1 MFADIDASSIV
12 SLIGKP
18 VWVFTETRK
27 FNRNGRIYTAS
38 NVRNAIYKGS
48 IQTIQIETV
57 PVSQGPSKG
66 WLPACFANV
75 AVSIPDENGVSKYSL
90 YLERQLL
97 NVTVFE
103 TEEEAK
109 REMNTF
115 ASLNST
121 YTATEIQLRDLKKN
135 LSMFKRLEEKASVWN
150 PTTDFG
156 SSFPQSD
163 YEALLIDCEKIMET
177 KDAFKWI
184 SSSSHIPEE
193 KITILFDTECF
204 EKNCFGTYRVKSRE
218 IRFPLYDSPT
228 RNYVHFGVDDNGRMV
243 HKEII
248 NGEIK
253 PYNT

>member
-18 VWVFTETRK
+18 VWVFTEARK

-75 AVSIPDENGVSKYSL
+75 TVSIPDENGVSKYSL

-109 REMNTF
+109 REMDVF
-115 ASLNST
+115 ASLKDT
-121 YTATEIQLRDLKKN
+121 CTGTEMQLRNSKKN
-135 LSMFKRLEEKASVWN
+135 LSLFKQLEEKSSLWN

-156 SSFPQSD
+156 SSFLQSD
-163 YEALLIDCEKIMET
+163 YEVLLIDCEKIMET
-177 KDAFKWI
+177 KDALKWI
-184 SSSSHIPEE
+184 SSSFHIPEE
-193 KITILFDTECF
+193 KSQFYLIRNALKRTASEHTVSKAAKFDFLCTIPQL
-204 EKNCFGTYRVKSRE
+204 GTM
-218 IRFPLYDSPT
+218 PT
-228 RNYVHFGVDDNGRMV
+228 LA
-243 HKEII
+243 
-248 NGEIK
+248 
-253 PYNT
+253 

>member
-1 MFADIDASSIV
+1 MFADIDASNIV

-97 NVTVFE
+97 NVTVLKQKKKPNERWMFLLLSRMPVP
-103 TEEEAK
+103 AL
-109 REMNTF
+109 RC
-115 ASLNST
+115 SC
-121 YTATEIQLRDLKKN
+121 EIQRKTFPCSNNWRKN
-135 LSMFKRLEEKASVWN
+135 RLCGIQ
-150 PTTDFG
+150 P
-156 SSFPQSD
+156 PIL
-163 YEALLIDCEKIMET
+163 ALL
-177 KDAFKWI
+177 
-184 SSSSHIPEE
+184 S
-193 KITILFDTECF
+193 
-204 EKNCFGTYRVKSRE
+204 
-218 IRFPLYDSPT
+218 
-228 RNYVHFGVDDNGRMV
+228 
-243 HKEII
+243 
-248 NGEIK
+248 
-253 PYNT
+253 YNLTMRLS

>member
-18 VWVFTETRK
+18 VWVFTEARK

-109 REMNTF
+109 REMDVF
-115 ASLNST
+115 ASLKDACT
-121 YTATEIQLRDLKKN
+121 GTEMQLRNSKKN
-135 LSMFKRLEEKASVWN
+135 LSMFKQLEEKSSLWN

-156 SSFPQSD
+156 SSF
-163 YEALLIDCEKIMET
+163 L
-177 KDAFKWI
+177 
-184 SSSSHIPEE
+184 
-193 KITILFDTECF
+193 
-204 EKNCFGTYRVKSRE
+204 
-218 IRFPLYDSPT
+218 
-228 RNYVHFGVDDNGRMV
+228 
-243 HKEII
+243 
-248 NGEIK
+248 
-253 PYNT
+253 

>member
-18 VWVFTETRK
+18 VWVFTEARK

-66 WLPACFANV
+66 WFPACFANV

-109 REMNTF
+109 REMDVF
-115 ASLNST
+115 ASL
-121 YTATEIQLRDLKKN
+121 
-135 LSMFKRLEEKASVWN
+135 
-150 PTTDFG
+150 DFG
-156 SSFPQSD
+156 SSFLQSD

-177 KDAFKWI
+177 KDALKWI
-184 SSSSHIPEE
+184 SSSFHIPEE

-228 RNYVHFGVDDNGRMV
+228 RNYVHFGVDDTGRMV

>member
-18 VWVFTETRK
+18 VWVFTEARK

-66 WLPACFANV
+66 WFPACFANV

-109 REMNTF
+109 
-115 ASLNST
+115 
-121 YTATEIQLRDLKKN
+121 
-135 LSMFKRLEEKASVWN
+135 
-150 PTTDFG
+150 
-156 SSFPQSD
+156 
-163 YEALLIDCEKIMET
+163 
-177 KDAFKWI
+177 
-184 SSSSHIPEE
+184 
-193 KITILFDTECF
+193 
-204 EKNCFGTYRVKSRE
+204 
-218 IRFPLYDSPT
+218 
-228 RNYVHFGVDDNGRMV
+228 
-243 HKEII
+243 
-248 NGEIK
+248 
-253 PYNT
+253 

>member
-57 PVSQGPSKG
+57 PVPQGPSKG
-66 WLPACFANV
+66 WFPACYANV

-90 YLERQLL
+90 Y
-97 NVTVFE
+97 VTVFE

-109 REMNTF
+109 REMDVF
-115 ASLNST
+115 ASLKDT
-121 YTATEIQLRDLKKN
+121 CTDIEMQLRDLKKN
-135 LSMFKRLEEKASVWN
+135 LSMFKQLEEKASMWT

-156 SSFPQSD
+156 SSFLQSN
-163 YEALLIDCEKIMET
+163 YETLLIDCQKIMET
-177 KDAFKWI
+177 KDAVEWI
-184 SSSSHIPEE
+184 SSSFHIPEE

-204 EKNCFGTYRVKSRE
+204 EKNCFGTYRIKSRE

-228 RNYVHFGVDDNGRMV
+228 RNYVHFGVDNNGRMV